1 MKYGIVVVDGTEK
14 KIMKK
19 GMTFNKALMER
30 NIMLRCYQKKGFRVH
45 NQNDYVSL
53 SKNAHEF
60 GVYLVEQA

>member
-1 MKYGIVVVDGTEK
+1 MNYEIVVVEGTK
-14 KIMKK
+14 RKLMKK

-30 NIMLRCYQKKGFRVH
+30 NIMLRCYQKKGFRVR
-45 NQNDYVSL
+45 NQNDHVSL